1 MGKIGIDL
9 SSVTTV
15 GLDLA
20 KNIFQLHAADASGRV
35 VAAMALRRKEVLLFF
50 AKLPPCRVGL
60 EACGSAHHWA
70 HELISLGHAP
80 A

>member
-20 KNIFQLHAADASGRV
+20 KNIFQLHAVDAGAIHTIKR
-35 VAAMALRRKEVLLFF
+35 A
-50 AKLPPCRVGL
+50 
-60 EACGSAHHWA
+60 
-70 HELISLGHAP
+70 
-80 A
+80 